1 MGFIINNQER
11 DLQWLKNRRIVCTC
25 IHTNSFFLMKYQN
38 QRGRHVDRQTE
49 GPKKREKNTPNYI
62 HMYAFPLFLQQSLIP
77 PETQSEMDS

>member
-1 MGFIINNQER
+1 
-11 DLQWLKNRRIVCTC
+11 
-25 IHTNSFFLMKYQN
+25 MKYQN

-49 GPKKREKNTPNYI
+49 GPKKREKNTSNYI

>member
-25 IHTNSFFLMKYQN
+25 IHTNSLFLMKYQN

-49 GPKKREKNTPNYI
+49 GPKKREKNTSNYI
-62 HMYAFPLFLQQSLIP
+62 HSLIP